1 VAGVNFLFGTRL
13 LIHFISA
20 WLASVSLAQ
29 ALPLWEVQ
37 GTANRVFLLGSI
49 HFLRAEDY
57 PLPQA
62 FTDTYAAA
70 DIVVM
75 EIDLSRL
82 NPAEMLASIQRLAI
96 DSQGRDLENLLGARA
111 YRNSLELAAEID
123 IDLVAMRPFEP
134 WYAAMQITQLRL
146 MQLGF
151 DGAQGVDNHLLQKA
165 MRDQKE
171 VRGLET
177 LEDQL
182 GALDSLPLED
192 QRRFLLSTLEE
203 AAVIDTALDNIV
215 AAWKLGDVDVL
226 ETELMDGLGSQKKLY
241 QQIVVRRNENWT
253 ASIIEFT
260 KKPENYLVVVGAM
273 HLVGNDS
280 VIRMLEDAGFSAN
293 QIEP

>member
-1 VAGVNFLFGTRL
+1 LRGTRL
-13 LIHFISA
+13 LTHFISA
-20 WLASVSLAQ
+20 WLASASLAQ

-49 HFLRAEDY
+49 HFLRTKDY

-82 NPAEMLASIQRLAI
+82 DPAEMLASIQRLAI
-96 DSQGRDLENLLGARA
+96 DSQGRDLEKLLGARA

-123 IDLVAMRPFEP
+123 IDLVAMSPFEP

-165 MRDQKE
+165 MRDRKE

-192 QRRFLLSTLEE
+192 QRSFLLSTLEE

-241 QQIVVRRNENWT
+241 QQIVVQRNENWT

-260 KKPENYLVVVGAM
+260 KEPKNYLVVVGAM

-280 VIRMLEDAGFSAN
+280 VIRMLEDAGFSAK
-293 QIEP
+293 QIKP